1 MKKARIAILLVSSTF
16 VGISMASAEM
26 ASTNAPPNA
35 LGSVYSGPLRA
46 TTPDQSY
53 ARRRPVTE
61 QDREAIA
68 RYRSGKLKP
77 LFSTTFA
84 SAADLQGWTPKID
97 DNPAVSSCLRSESIT
112 ADNGLNLTIKTAPE
126 CRTKLSTGQII
137 SDATYQY
144 GYFEASMK
152 IPPIKALDSA
162 FWMITDDRYEIDIV
176 EAFPPNV
183 ATSAVH
189 QWRPPAGGTHTMV
202 SSAIKVGADLTQGFH
217 DYGLLWTPTE
227 MIFAID
233 GEPYVAL
240 QTGGVIKGRA
250 PLRLSNALIPW
261 NGKIASNPQGN
272 RTIFRNVRVF
282 SLR

>member
-1 MKKARIAILLVSSTF
+1 MRKERIAILLVSAIF
-16 VGISMASAEM
+16 VGASTASAET
-26 ASTNAPPNA
+26 ASTNAA
-35 LGSVYSGPLRA
+35 SLGSVYSGPLRV
-46 TTPDQSY
+46 TTPDQPY
-53 ARRRPVTE
+53 AKRRPVTD

-68 RYRSGKLKP
+68 SYRSGKVNP
-77 LFSTTFA
+77 IFSTTFT
-84 SAADLQGWTPKID
+84 SAADLKGWTPKID
-97 DNPAVSSCLRSESIT
+97 DNPAVESCLRSESIT
-112 ADNGLNLTIKTAPE
+112 ADNGLSLTIKTAPD
-126 CRTKLSTGQII
+126 CRTKLSTAQII

-144 GYFEASMK
+144 GYFEASMR

-183 ATSAVH
+183 ATSAIH

-217 DYGLLWTPTE
+217 DYGLLWTPNE
-227 MIFAID
+227 MIFAVD

-240 QTGGVIKGRA
+240 QTGGIIKGRA
-250 PLRLSNALIPW
+250 PIRLSNALISW

-272 RTIFRNVRVF
+272 RTIFRSVRVF
-282 SLR
+282 SLQ

>member
-1 MKKARIAILLVSSTF
+1 MKNKLLRLAF
-16 VGISMASAEM
+16 AAMATVLALN
-26 ASTNAPPNA
+26 TPNA
-35 LGSVYSGPLRA
+35 FSETTFQGQLHI
-46 TTPDQSY
+46 TTPDQPY
-53 ARRRPVTE
+53 AKRRPVTE

-68 RYRSGKLKP
+68 RYRSGKVNP
-77 LFSTTFA
+77 IFSTTFT
-84 SAADLQGWTPKID
+84 SAADLKGWTPKID
-97 DNPAVSSCLRSESIT
+97 DNPAVESCLRSESIT
-112 ADNGLNLTIKTAPE
+112 ADNGLSLTIKTAPD
-126 CRTKLSTGQII
+126 CRTKLSTAQII

-202 SSAIKVGADLTQGFH
+202 SSAIKVSADLTQGFH

-227 MIFAID
+227 MIFAVD

-250 PLRLSNALIPW
+250 PIRLSNALISW
-261 NGKIASNPQGN
+261 NGKIASNPQGH
-272 RTIFRNVRVF
+272 RTIFRSVRVF
-282 SLR
+282 SLQ